1 MGNGGKKGALG
12 VSRGLD
18 ISSGDLD
25 ISVSGIPFRFV
36 ELDIYEAVHTL
47 YN

>member
-1 MGNGGKKGALG
+1 M
-12 VSRGLD
+12 SRSLNN
-18 ISSGDLD
+18 SSGDLD